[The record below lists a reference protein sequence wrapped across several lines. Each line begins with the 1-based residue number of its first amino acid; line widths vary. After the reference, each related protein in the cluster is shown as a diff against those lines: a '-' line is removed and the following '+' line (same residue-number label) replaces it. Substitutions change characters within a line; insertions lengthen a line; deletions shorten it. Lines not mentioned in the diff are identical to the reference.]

1 MRLAKR
7 IASRR
12 YARSA
17 RLGDGQKRHLCMTKT
32 TLSKPGGPQE
42 VGILVYPGSQL
53 AAVYGLT
60 DLFVIAN
67 RIACERQVSVSP
79 VLVVSHWALTSK
91 GQRVERI
98 FCTDGTGT
106 GNPTVL
112 IVPPT
117 LGAAPAKDDA
127 ATVSRWLKRQYA
139 EGTTLTSVCAGAF
152 LLAETGLLA
161 GRSVTTHWSYVDSLV
176 ERFPELQVKGEELV
190 IDEGDIITAGG
201 LMAWIDLG
209 LRLVERLVG
218 TTIMA
223 ETARFLLVDPPGREQ
238 RHYSRFLPRL
248 QHGDKAILRVQ
259 RWLTK
264 CSAQDVN
271 LASMS
276 AIAGL
281 SDRTFQRRFHK
292 VTGLSPL
299 EYCQNL
305 RINRAR
311 ELLEFQGG
319 SVESIAYSVGYFDVN
334 VFRKVF
340 RKITGL
346 SPSEYRKRFRI
357 DR

>member
-1 MRLAKR
+1 MAKATVALPTPPR
-7 IASRR
+7 EI
-12 YARSA
+12 
-17 RLGDGQKRHLCMTKT
+17 
-32 TLSKPGGPQE
+32 
-42 VGILVYPGSQL
+42 GILVYPGSQL

-67 RIACERQVSVSP
+67 RIACERQPRPSP
-79 VLVVSHWALTSK
+79 ALVVSHWGLNK
-91 GQRVERI
+91 PGDRVERT
-98 FCTDGTGT
+98 FSTHRAGG
-106 GNPTVL
+106 GAPTVL

-117 LGAAPAKDDA
+117 LGEAPAKRDA
-127 ATVSRWLKRQYA
+127 ATVSRWLKRRYA
-139 EGTTLTSVCAGAF
+139 DGTTLTSVCAGAF

-161 GRSVTTHWSYVDSLV
+161 GRSVTTHWSYVDSLI

-218 TTIMA
+218 TAIMA

-238 RHYSRFLPRL
+238 RQYSRFLPRL

-259 RWLTK
+259 QWLLK
-264 CSAQDVN
+264 RSAQDVN

-276 AIAGL
+276 ELAGL
-281 SDRTFQRRFHK
+281 TDRTFQRRFLK
-292 VTGLSPL
+292 ATGLSPL

-305 RINRAR
+305 RINKAR
-311 ELLEFQGG
+311 ELLESQSC
-319 SVESIAYSVGYFDVN
+319 SVESVALCVGYQDVN
-334 VFRKVF
+334 AFRQVF

-346 SPSEYRKRFRI
+346 APAEYRGRFRVN
-357 DR
+357 R